1 VPLAKVR
8 VTDAQRGSWF
18 ASLNG
23 EEMPCVHDFWT
34 RRTPSR
40 MDYAD
45 PGVNEL
51 QPQWAEF
58 ISALKAMKKVILTR
72 DTTTDNGRTFKRRGY
87 IAVMSIDD
95 VEVING
101 ALRFRFVDRLHECY

>member
-1 VPLAKVR
+1 MAKVR
-8 VTDAQRGSWF
+8 VTDAAQRGSWF
-18 ASLNG
+18 ASVNG
-23 EEMPCVHDFWT
+23 EEIPCVHDFWT

-40 MDYAD
+40 MEYAD
-45 PGVNEL
+45 PRVNEL

-58 ISALKAMKKVILTR
+58 ISALKTMKKVILTR

-95 VEVING
+95 VEVSNG